1 MKNDP
6 KVGEVVAFLWGVSE
20 VVGTVVE
27 VYGAKGRR
35 QVVMARGDWC
45 STHGHRLERPTS
57 PLAAFRIWP
66 LQHR

>member
-35 QVVMARGDWC
+35 QVVMALDPDATGYVVDEPTTV
-45 STHGHRLERPTS
+45 SLPLEDIRRS
-57 PLAAFRIWP
+57 VAV
-66 LQHR
+66 